1 MKKYRI
7 TLLSML
13 VISSVFCISFPFS
26 IQLPSKGTTA
36 YTLEDDGELTAEE
49 KITEETT
56 EEAIV
61 RSFSYKLDIDD
72 EPDYF
77 EADNKNENEDQN
89 LDENDIQTTAITLEQ
104 ASVEFV
110 NTEQEAVETVSQTI
124 YANQILMAMQV
135 ESLADETA
143 GANENEANDEVN
155 YEANNE
161 ETDPELAKDEPYEE
175 EEAESKYANIG
186 ISMAKD
192 YVNIRKKATTN
203 SESLG
208 KLYRNSACTILEEL
222 DGWYYVES
230 GSVTGY
236 VKAEYIKTGIPDDE
250 LIQKYGTQKIKVTV
264 DGLNVRKE
272 PTTESKR
279 LTVIYKNEKYPLI
292 ETIDDWY
299 KIEIEDEDI
308 EGYVK
313 AEHTE
318 LIVTF
323 KYAVSKQEEE
333 RLKEIQAEERA
344 KKETVVKYRGVI
356 NYTDEDLKLLACL
369 VHAEAGTQSYEG
381 KLAVANVVI
390 NRVKSSKYPNTI
402 KGVIYQKGQFSVA
415 SSGSL
420 QKQLNNYAHFK
431 SSSQKLSIKAAR
443 EALEGANNIG
453 SRLYFNSYKAAVKK
467 GYLNKPNCIKIDD
480 HLFW

>member
-299 KIEIEDEDI
+299 KIEIED
-308 EGYVK
+308 
-313 AEHTE
+313 
-318 LIVTF
+318 
-323 KYAVSKQEEE
+323 
-333 RLKEIQAEERA
+333 
-344 KKETVVKYRGVI
+344 
-356 NYTDEDLKLLACL
+356 
-369 VHAEAGTQSYEG
+369 
-381 KLAVANVVI
+381 
-390 NRVKSSKYPNTI
+390 
-402 KGVIYQKGQFSVA
+402 
-415 SSGSL
+415 
-420 QKQLNNYAHFK
+420 
-431 SSSQKLSIKAAR
+431 
-443 EALEGANNIG
+443 
-453 SRLYFNSYKAAVKK
+453 
-467 GYLNKPNCIKIDD
+467 
-480 HLFW
+480 